1 MNPLNVFRWLAGKLI
16 NNIQLLVLIKTI
28 NYLQL
33 KKKTPHLWIRYLMA
47 FAFSIVVRFLFISTN
62 G

>member
-28 NYLQL
+28 NYPQL
-33 KKKTPHLWIRYLMA
+33 KKKPLWIRYLMA
-47 FAFSIVVRFLFISTN
+47 FAVSIVVRFLFIAIN